1 MDKTSKTI
9 LITAIV
15 VSAVLFIGY
24 CLACLNN
31 IYQSSRWEV
40 YEETKHNTDISIVTD
55 DVFEEYMANHSL
67 DTGETHA
74 SSPVRTYSSAAW
86 KDEYAAVALKPE
98 LSSCFELYAEKTI
111 NYHTKRIAV
120 ESYKYKSLNELC
132 AALPSEWSDEIKA
145 AMGSGDSFTTYDLK
159 DEYVTVYTLSSDL
172 ELAKLSEID
181 SQYRALAGSVSTK
194 YYQIIEYDDGSY
206 RIGFWFEY

>member
-15 VSAVLFIGY
+15 VSVVLFIGY

-40 YEETKHNTDISIVTD
+40 YEETKHNTDVSIVTD
-55 DVFEEYMANHSL
+55 DIFDDYFVDY
-67 DTGETHA
+67 
-74 SSPVRTYSSAAW
+74 SPSTVQTYTAAGW
-86 KDEYAAVALKPE
+86 KAEYAAVALKPE
-98 LSSCFELYAEKTI
+98 LSSCFELYADKTI

-145 AMGSGDSFTTYDLK
+145 AVGSGDSFTTYDLK
-159 DEYVTVYTLSSDL
+159 DDYVTVYTLSSGI
-172 ELAKLSEID
+172 ELANMSDIG
-181 SQYRALAGSVSTK
+181 SQYRSLAGSVSTK

-206 RIGFWFEY
+206 RFGFWFEY

>member
-40 YEETKHNTDISIVTD
+40 YEETKHNTDVSIVTD
-55 DVFEEYMANHSL
+55 DVFDDYFV
-67 DTGETHA
+67 DY
-74 SSPVRTYSSAAW
+74 SPSTVQTYTAAGW
-86 KDEYAAVALKPE
+86 KAEYAAVAIKPE

-132 AALPSEWSDEIKA
+132 AALPSEWSDDIKA
-145 AMGSGDSFTTYDLK
+145 AVGSGDSFTTYDLK
-159 DEYVTVYTLSSDL
+159 DDYVTVYTLSSGI
-172 ELAKLSEID
+172 ELANLSDIG
-181 SQYRALAGSVSTK
+181 SQYRALAGRVSTK

-206 RIGFWFEY
+206 RFGFWFEY

>member
-1 MDKTSKTI
+1 MDKTSKKI

-15 VSAVLFIGY
+15 LSAVLFIGY

-40 YEETKHNTDISIVTD
+40 YEETKHNTDVSIVTD
-55 DVFEEYMANHSL
+55 DVFDDYFV
-67 DTGETHA
+67 DY
-74 SSPVRTYSSAAW
+74 SPSTVQTYSAAGW
-86 KDEYAAVALKPE
+86 KAEYAAVAIKPE

-132 AALPSEWSDEIKA
+132 AALPSEWSDDIKA
-145 AMGSGDSFTTYDLK
+145 AVGSGDSFTTYDLK
-159 DEYVTVYTLSSDL
+159 DEYVTVYTLSSDI
-172 ELAKLSEID
+172 ELANMSDIG

-206 RIGFWFEY
+206 RFGFWFEY

>member
-55 DVFEEYMANHSL
+55 DVFDDYFV
-67 DTGETHA
+67 DY
-74 SSPVRTYSSAAW
+74 SPSTVQTYTAAGW
-86 KDEYAAVALKPE
+86 KAEYAAVALKPE

-120 ESYKYKSLNELC
+120 ESYSYRSLNELC
-132 AALPSEWSDEIKA
+132 AALPSEWRDEIQA
-145 AMGSGDSFTTYDLK
+145 ALGSGDSFTTYDLK
-159 DEYVTVYTLSSDL
+159 DEYVTVYTLSSNL
-172 ELAKLSEID
+172 ELANMADIS
-181 SQYRALAGSVSTK
+181 SQYRSLANKVNTK

-206 RIGFWFEY
+206 RFGFWFEY

>member
-15 VSAVLFIGY
+15 VSEVLFIGY

-40 YEETKHNTDISIVTD
+40 YEETKHNTDVSIVTD
-55 DVFEEYMANHSL
+55 DIFDDYFVDY
-67 DTGETHA
+67 
-74 SSPVRTYSSAAW
+74 SPSTVQTYTAAGW
-86 KDEYAAVALKPE
+86 KEEYAAVALKPE

-120 ESYKYKSLNELC
+120 ESCKYKSLNELC

-145 AMGSGDSFTTYDLK
+145 AVGSGDSFTTYDLK
-159 DEYVTVYTLSSDL
+159 DDYVTVYTLSSDI
-172 ELAKLSEID
+172 ELAKMSEID
-181 SQYRALAGSVSTK
+181 SSYRALAGRVSTK

-206 RIGFWFEY
+206 RFGFWFEY

>member
-9 LITAIV
+9 LISAIV
-15 VSAVLFIGY
+15 LSVVLFIGY

-31 IYQSSRWEV
+31 IYQSARWEV
-40 YEETKHNTDISIVTD
+40 YEDSTHNTDV
-55 DVFEEYMANHSL
+55 EYMPDDEFEKLLGTYA
-67 DTGETHA
+67 TTTA
-74 SSPVRTYSSAAW
+74 QTYSSAGW

-120 ESYKYKSLNELC
+120 ESYSYNSLSELC
-132 AALPSEWSDEIKA
+132 AALPAEWTDAIHA
-145 AMGSGDSFTTYDLK
+145 ALQSGDSFTTYDLK
-159 DEYVTVYTLSSDL
+159 DEYVTVYTLSSNL
-172 ELAKLSEID
+172 PLAGMGDIS
-181 SQYRALAGSVSTK
+181 SQYKPLASQVNTK

-206 RIGFWFEY
+206 RFGFWFEY

>member
-1 MDKTSKTI
+1 MDKTSKTV

-40 YEETKHNTDISIVTD
+40 YEDTKHNTDISIVTD
-55 DVFEEYMANHSL
+55 DVFDDYFVDYSPSTVQTYTA
-67 DTGETHA
+67 TG
-74 SSPVRTYSSAAW
+74 W
-86 KDEYAAVALKPE
+86 KAEYAAVALKPE

-120 ESYKYKSLNELC
+120 ESYSYRSLNELC
-132 AALPSEWSDEIKA
+132 AALPSEWRDEIQA
-145 AMGSGDSFTTYDLK
+145 ALGSGDSFTTYDLK
-159 DEYVTVYTLSSDL
+159 DEYVTVYTLSSNL
-172 ELAKLSEID
+172 ELANMADISSK
-181 SQYRALAGSVSTK
+181 YRSLANKVNTK

-206 RIGFWFEY
+206 RFGFWFEY

>member
-40 YEETKHNTDISIVTD
+40 YEETKHNTDVSIVTD
-55 DVFEEYMANHSL
+55 DVFDDYFVDYSPAPGQ
-67 DTGETHA
+67 TYA
-74 SSPVRTYSSAAW
+74 SAGW
-86 KDEYAAVALKPE
+86 KAEYAAVALKPE

-120 ESYKYKSLNELC
+120 ESYSYRSLNELC
-132 AALPSEWSDEIKA
+132 AAPPSEWSDEIKA
-145 AMGSGDSFTTYDLK
+145 AVGSGDSFTTYDLK
-159 DEYVTVYTLSSDL
+159 DEYVTVYTLSSNL
-172 ELAKLSEID
+172 ELANMADIS
-181 SQYRALAGSVSTK
+181 SQYRSLANKVNTK

-206 RIGFWFEY
+206 RFGFWFEY

>member
-40 YEETKHNTDISIVTD
+40 YEETKHNTDVSIVTD
-55 DVFEEYMANHSL
+55 DIFDDYFVDY
-67 DTGETHA
+67 
-74 SSPVRTYSSAAW
+74 SPSAVQTYSAAGW
-86 KDEYAAVALKPE
+86 KAEYAAVALKPE

-132 AALPSEWSDEIKA
+132 AALPSEWRDEIQA
-145 AMGSGDSFTTYDLK
+145 ALGSGDSFTTYDLK
-159 DEYVTVYTLSSDL
+159 DEYVTVYTLSSNL
-172 ELAKLSEID
+172 ELANMADIS
-181 SQYRALAGSVSTK
+181 SQYRSLANKVNTK

-206 RIGFWFEY
+206 RFGFWFEY

>member
-15 VSAVLFIGY
+15 VSAVLFIVY

-40 YEETKHNTDISIVTD
+40 YEETKHNTDVSIVTD
-55 DVFEEYMANHSL
+55 DVFDDYFV
-67 DTGETHA
+67 DY
-74 SSPVRTYSSAAW
+74 SPSTVQTYTAAGW
-86 KDEYAAVALKPE
+86 KAEYAAVAIKPE

-145 AMGSGDSFTTYDLK
+145 AVGSGDSFTTYDLK
-159 DEYVTVYTLSSDL
+159 DEYVTVYTLSSGI
-172 ELAKLSEID
+172 ELANMSEID
-181 SQYRALAGSVSTK
+181 S
-194 YYQIIEYDDGSY
+194 SY
-206 RIGFWFEY
+206 RLLAQSVNPLFFLK

>member
-9 LITAIV
+9 LISAIV
-15 VSAVLFIGY
+15 LSVVLFIGY

-31 IYQSSRWEV
+31 IYQSARWEV
-40 YEETKHNTDISIVTD
+40 YEETHNTNVSVVTGD
-55 DVFEEYMANHSL
+55 PFGDHSV
-67 DTGETHA
+67 DY
-74 SSPVRTYSSAAW
+74 SPATAAAPKTYSSSGW

-120 ESYKYKSLNELC
+120 ESYSYNSLSELC
-132 AALPSEWSDEIKA
+132 AALPAEWTDAIHA
-145 AMGSGDSFTTYDLK
+145 ALQSGDSFTTYDLK
-159 DEYVTVYTLSSDL
+159 DEYVTVYTLSSNL
-172 ELAKLSEID
+172 PLAGMGDIS
-181 SQYRALAGSVSTK
+181 SQYKPLASQVNTK

-206 RIGFWFEY
+206 RFGFWFEY

>member
-55 DVFEEYMANHSL
+55 DVFDDYFV
-67 DTGETHA
+67 DY
-74 SSPVRTYSSAAW
+74 SPSTVQTYTAAGW
-86 KDEYAAVALKPE
+86 KAEYAAVALKPE

-120 ESYKYKSLNELC
+120 ESYSYRSLNELC

-145 AMGSGDSFTTYDLK
+145 AVGSGDSFTTYDLK
-159 DEYVTVYTLSSDL
+159 DEYVTVYTLSSNL
-172 ELAKLSEID
+172 ELENMADIS
-181 SQYRALAGSVSTK
+181 SQYRSLANKVNTK

-206 RIGFWFEY
+206 RFGFWFEY

>member
-1 MDKTSKTI
+1 MDKTSKTV

-40 YEETKHNTDISIVTD
+40 YEDTKHNTDISIVTD
-55 DVFEEYMANHSL
+55 DVFDDYFV
-67 DTGETHA
+67 DY
-74 SSPVRTYSSAAW
+74 SPSTVQTYSAAGW
-86 KDEYAAVALKPE
+86 KAEYAAVALKPE

-120 ESYKYKSLNELC
+120 ESYSYRSLNELC
-132 AALPSEWSDEIKA
+132 AALPSEWRDEIQA
-145 AMGSGDSFTTYDLK
+145 ALGSGDSFTTYDLK
-159 DEYVTVYTLSSDL
+159 DEYVTVYTLSSNL
-172 ELAKLSEID
+172 ELANMADIS
-181 SQYRALAGSVSTK
+181 SQYRSLANKVNTK

-206 RIGFWFEY
+206 RFGFWFEY

>member
-1 MDKTSKTI
+1 MDKTSKKI

-40 YEETKHNTDISIVTD
+40 YEETKHNPDVSIVTD
-55 DVFEEYMANHSL
+55 DVFDDYFV
-67 DTGETHA
+67 DY
-74 SSPVRTYSSAAW
+74 SPSTVQTYSAAGW
-86 KDEYAAVALKPE
+86 KAEYAAVAIKPE

-132 AALPSEWSDEIKA
+132 AALPSEWSDDIKA
-145 AMGSGDSFTTYDLK
+145 AVGNGDSFTTYDLK
-159 DEYVTVYTLSSDL
+159 DEYVTVYTLSSGI
-172 ELAKLSEID
+172 ELANMSDIG

-206 RIGFWFEY
+206 RFGFWFEY

>member
-15 VSAVLFIGY
+15 VSVVLFIGY

-31 IYQSSRWEV
+31 IYQSSKWEV
-40 YEETKHNTDISIVTD
+40 YEETKHNTDVSIVTD
-55 DVFEEYMANHSL
+55 DIFDDYFVDY
-67 DTGETHA
+67 
-74 SSPVRTYSSAAW
+74 SPSTVQTYTAAGW
-86 KDEYAAVALKPE
+86 KAEYAAVALKPE
-98 LSSCFELYAEKTI
+98 LSSCFELYADKTI

-145 AMGSGDSFTTYDLK
+145 AVGSGDSFTTYDLK
-159 DEYVTVYTLSSDL
+159 DDYVTVYTLSSGI
-172 ELAKLSEID
+172 ELANMSDIG
-181 SQYRALAGSVSTK
+181 SQYRSLAGSVSTK

-206 RIGFWFEY
+206 RFGFWFEY

>member
-15 VSAVLFIGY
+15 VSVVLFIGY

-40 YEETKHNTDISIVTD
+40 YEETKHNTDVSIVTD
-55 DVFEEYMANHSL
+55 DIFDDYFVDY
-67 DTGETHA
+67 
-74 SSPVRTYSSAAW
+74 SPSTVQTYTAAGW
-86 KDEYAAVALKPE
+86 KEEYAAVALKPE

-145 AMGSGDSFTTYDLK
+145 AVGSGDSFTTYDLK
-159 DEYVTVYTLSSDL
+159 DDYVTVYTLSSDL
-172 ELAKLSEID
+172 ELAKLSDIG
-181 SQYRALAGSVSTK
+181 SQYRALVGRVSTK

-206 RIGFWFEY
+206 RFGFWFEY

>member
-1 MDKTSKTI
+1 MDETSKTI

-40 YEETKHNTDISIVTD
+40 YEETKHNTDVSIVTD
-55 DVFEEYMANHSL
+55 DVFDDYFV
-67 DTGETHA
+67 DY
-74 SSPVRTYSSAAW
+74 SPSTVQTYTAAGW
-86 KDEYAAVALKPE
+86 KAEYAAVAIKPE

-132 AALPSEWSDEIKA
+132 AALPSEWSDDIKA
-145 AMGSGDSFTTYDLK
+145 AVGSGDSFTTYDLK
-159 DEYVTVYTLSSDL
+159 DDYVTVYTLSSGI
-172 ELAKLSEID
+172 ELANLSDIG
-181 SQYRALAGSVSTK
+181 SQYRALAGRVSTK

-206 RIGFWFEY
+206 RFGFWFEY

>member
-15 VSAVLFIGY
+15 VSVVLFIGY

-31 IYQSSRWEV
+31 IYQSSKWEV
-40 YEETKHNTDISIVTD
+40 YEETKHNTDVSIVTD
-55 DVFEEYMANHSL
+55 DIFDDYFVDY
-67 DTGETHA
+67 
-74 SSPVRTYSSAAW
+74 SPSTVQTYTAAGW
-86 KDEYAAVALKPE
+86 KAEYAAVALKPE

-145 AMGSGDSFTTYDLK
+145 AVGSGDSFTTYDLK
-159 DEYVTVYTLSSDL
+159 DDYVTVYTLSSDL
-172 ELAKLSEID
+172 ELAKLSDIG

-194 YYQIIEYDDGSY
+194 YYQIIEYYDGSY
-206 RIGFWFEY
+206 RFGFWFEY

>member
-1 MDKTSKTI
+1 MDKISKTI

-40 YEETKHNTDISIVTD
+40 YEETKHNSDISIVTD
-55 DVFEEYMANHSL
+55 DIFDDYFVDY
-67 DTGETHA
+67 
-74 SSPVRTYSSAAW
+74 SPSTVQTYTAAGW
-86 KDEYAAVALKPE
+86 KAEYAAVALKPE

-120 ESYKYKSLNELC
+120 ESYSYGSLNELC
-132 AALPSEWSDEIKA
+132 AALPSEWRDEIQA
-145 AMGSGDSFTTYDLK
+145 ALGSGDSFTTYDLK
-159 DEYVTVYTLSSDL
+159 DEYVTVYTLSSNL
-172 ELAKLSEID
+172 ELANMADIS
-181 SQYRALAGSVSTK
+181 SQYRSLANKVNTK

-206 RIGFWFEY
+206 RFGFWFEY

>member
-40 YEETKHNTDISIVTD
+40 YEETKHNTDVSIVTD
-55 DVFEEYMANHSL
+55 DVFDDYFV
-67 DTGETHA
+67 DY
-74 SSPVRTYSSAAW
+74 SPSTVQTYTAAGW
-86 KDEYAAVALKPE
+86 KAEYAAVALKPE

-120 ESYKYKSLNELC
+120 ESYSYRSLNELC

-145 AMGSGDSFTTYDLK
+145 AVGSGDSFTTYDLK
-159 DEYVTVYTLSSDL
+159 DDYVTVYTLSSGI
-172 ELAKLSEID
+172 ELANMSDIG
-181 SQYRALAGSVSTK
+181 SQYRALAGRVSTK

-206 RIGFWFEY
+206 RFGFWFEY

>member
-15 VSAVLFIGY
+15 VSVVLFIGY

-40 YEETKHNTDISIVTD
+40 YEETKHNTDVSIVTD
-55 DVFEEYMANHSL
+55 DIFDDYFVDY
-67 DTGETHA
+67 
-74 SSPVRTYSSAAW
+74 SPSTVQTYTAAGW
-86 KDEYAAVALKPE
+86 KAEYAAVALKPE

-145 AMGSGDSFTTYDLK
+145 AVGSGDSFTTYDLK
-159 DEYVTVYTLSSDL
+159 DDYVTVYTLSSGI
-172 ELAKLSEID
+172 ELANMSDIG
-181 SQYRALAGSVSTK
+181 SQYRSLAQSVSTK

-206 RIGFWFEY
+206 RFGFWFEY

>member
-40 YEETKHNTDISIVTD
+40 YEETKHNTDVSIVTD
-55 DVFEEYMANHSL
+55 DVFDDYFV
-67 DTGETHA
+67 DY
-74 SSPVRTYSSAAW
+74 SPSTVQTYSAAGW
-86 KDEYAAVALKPE
+86 KAEYAAVAIKPE

-132 AALPSEWSDEIKA
+132 AALPSEWSDDIKA
-145 AMGSGDSFTTYDLK
+145 AVGSGDSFTTYDLK
-159 DEYVTVYTLSSDL
+159 DDYVTVYTLSSGI
-172 ELAKLSEID
+172 ELAKMSDIG
-181 SQYRALAGSVSTK
+181 SQYRALASRVSTK

-206 RIGFWFEY
+206 RFGFWFEY

>member
-1 MDKTSKTI
+1 MDKTSKKI

-15 VSAVLFIGY
+15 LSAVLFIGY

-40 YEETKHNTDISIVTD
+40 YEETIHNTDVSIVTD
-55 DVFEEYMANHSL
+55 DVFDDYFV
-67 DTGETHA
+67 DY
-74 SSPVRTYSSAAW
+74 SPSTVQTYSAAGW
-86 KDEYAAVALKPE
+86 KAEYAAVAIKPE

-132 AALPSEWSDEIKA
+132 AALPSEWSDDIKA
-145 AMGSGDSFTTYDLK
+145 AVGSGDSFTTYDLK
-159 DEYVTVYTLSSDL
+159 DEYVTVYTLSSGI
-172 ELAKLSEID
+172 ELANMSDIG

-206 RIGFWFEY
+206 RFGFWFEY

>member
-1 MDKTSKTI
+1 MDKTSKKI

-15 VSAVLFIGY
+15 VSVVLFIGY

-40 YEETKHNTDISIVTD
+40 YEETKHNTDVSIVTD
-55 DVFEEYMANHSL
+55 DVFDDYFV
-67 DTGETHA
+67 DY
-74 SSPVRTYSSAAW
+74 SPSTVQTYSAAGW
-86 KDEYAAVALKPE
+86 KAEYAAVAIKPE

-145 AMGSGDSFTTYDLK
+145 AVGSGDSFTTYDLK

-172 ELAKLSEID
+172 ELAKLSDIG

-206 RIGFWFEY
+206 RFGFWFEY

>member
-15 VSAVLFIGY
+15 VSVVLFIGY

-40 YEETKHNTDISIVTD
+40 YEETKHNTDVSIVTD
-55 DVFEEYMANHSL
+55 DIFDDYFVDY
-67 DTGETHA
+67 
-74 SSPVRTYSSAAW
+74 SPSTVQTYTAAGW
-86 KDEYAAVALKPE
+86 KAEYAAVALKPE

-145 AMGSGDSFTTYDLK
+145 AVGSGDSFTTYDLK
-159 DEYVTVYTLSSDL
+159 DDYVTVYTLSSDI
-172 ELAKLSEID
+172 ELAKTSEIG
-181 SQYRALAGSVSTK
+181 SSYRLLAQSVSTK

-206 RIGFWFEY
+206 RFGFWFEY

>member
-1 MDKTSKTI
+1 MDKISKTI

-40 YEETKHNTDISIVTD
+40 YEETKHNSDISIVTD
-55 DVFEEYMANHSL
+55 DIFDDYFVDY
-67 DTGETHA
+67 
-74 SSPVRTYSSAAW
+74 SPSTVQTYTAAGW
-86 KDEYAAVALKPE
+86 KAEYAAVALKPE

-120 ESYKYKSLNELC
+120 ESYSYRSLNELC
-132 AALPSEWSDEIKA
+132 AALPSEWRDEIQA
-145 AMGSGDSFTTYDLK
+145 ALGSGDSFTTYDLK
-159 DEYVTVYTLSSDL
+159 DEYVTVYTLSSNL
-172 ELAKLSEID
+172 ELANMADIS
-181 SQYRALAGSVSTK
+181 SQYRSLANKVNTK

-206 RIGFWFEY
+206 RFGFWFEY

>member
-9 LITAIV
+9 LITVIV

-40 YEETKHNTDISIVTD
+40 YEETKHNPDVSIVTD
-55 DVFEEYMANHSL
+55 DVFDDYFV
-67 DTGETHA
+67 DY
-74 SSPVRTYSSAAW
+74 SPSTVQTYSAAGW
-86 KDEYAAVALKPE
+86 KAEYAAVAIKPE

-132 AALPSEWSDEIKA
+132 AALPSEWSDDIKA
-145 AMGSGDSFTTYDLK
+145 AVGSGDSFTTYDLK
-159 DEYVTVYTLSSDL
+159 DEYVTVYTLSSGI
-172 ELAKLSEID
+172 ELANMSDIG

-206 RIGFWFEY
+206 RFGFWFEY

>member
-15 VSAVLFIGY
+15 VSAVLFLGY

-55 DVFEEYMANHSL
+55 DVFDDYFV
-67 DTGETHA
+67 DY
-74 SSPVRTYSSAAW
+74 SPSTVQTYTAAGW
-86 KDEYAAVALKPE
+86 KAEYAAVALKPE

-132 AALPSEWSDEIKA
+132 AALPSEWSDEIQA
-145 AMGSGDSFTTYDLK
+145 ALGSGDSFTTYDLK
-159 DEYVTVYTLSSDL
+159 DEYVTVYTLSSNL
-172 ELAKLSEID
+172 ELANMADIS
-181 SQYRALAGSVSTK
+181 SQYRSLANKVNTK

-206 RIGFWFEY
+206 RFGFWFEY

>member
-15 VSAVLFIGY
+15 VSAVLFIVY

-40 YEETKHNTDISIVTD
+40 YEETKHNTDVSIVTD
-55 DVFEEYMANHSL
+55 DVFDDYFV
-67 DTGETHA
+67 DY
-74 SSPVRTYSSAAW
+74 SPSTVQTYTAAGW
-86 KDEYAAVALKPE
+86 KAEYAAVAIKPE

-145 AMGSGDSFTTYDLK
+145 AVGSGDSFTTYDLK
-159 DEYVTVYTLSSDL
+159 DEYVTVYTLSSGI
-172 ELAKLSEID
+172 ELANMSEID
-181 SQYRALAGSVSTK
+181 SSYRLLAQSVSTK

-206 RIGFWFEY
+206 RFGFWFEY